1 MGVMLALDGQG
12 QTRSRRRGQHKR
24 STEEQA
30 CVDAFAAFLRYDAPG
45 AGRCLSKVG
54 ATMLAGR
61 LLPAA
66 RALAE
71 AIDMVLTEELRAAA
85 AGAGAWPQSPAR
97 AAGQIAAERT
107 IRVDFTVSPAC
118 LLGVC
123 RTDGHA
129 CSSRQCEHDCHGG
142 PAVPRRQS

>member
-1 MGVMLALDGQG
+1 MGVMLTLDGTG
-12 QTRSRRRGQHKR
+12 QARPRRRGQHKR
-24 STEEQA
+24 SAEEQA

-54 ATMLAGR
+54 AAVLAGR

-71 AIDMVLTEELRAAA
+71 AIDDVLADELRAAA
-85 AGAGAWPQSPAR
+85 TGAGAWPVPSAR

-123 RTDGHA
+123 RTDGTA

-142 PAVPRRQS
+142 SPVARPPL